1 MQNLQ
6 IGEHWFKSTSAI
18 KRLLALCCV
27 LHDSVLVC
35 YSCANLEAA
44 KQQLDEV
51 VQVVVQNVAGKP
63 VRRHEQPVTA
73 GSICYSPPAH
83 CPPLFRGNQAR
94 RATLQRLYGPRA
106 LQERRQGKQGEKSGR
121 KKRRLQPCEV
131 LGRRRWRRRAR
142 VSTRYV
148 AAHLIRRDLKCRLE
162 IDPTRAEQRQTS
174 LSFLER
180 Q

>member
-1 MQNLQ
+1 MLCVTIFCFGLLQ
-6 IGEHWFKSTSAI
+6 
-18 KRLLALCCV
+18 LCKFGSSKTAAWWGCPG
-27 LHDSVLVC
+27 C
-35 YSCANLEAA
+35 CLECCRKAG
-44 KQQLDEV
+44 KKTW
-51 VQVVVQNVAGKP
+51 VAGT
-63 VRRHEQPVTA
+63 E

-94 RATLQRLYGPRA
+94 RLTLQRLYGPRA
-106 LQERRQGKQGEKSGR
+106 LQERQAKAKKVKKWGE
-121 KKRRLQPCEV
+121 KRRLRPCEV

-142 VSTRYV
+142 VSIRYI

-180 Q
+180 QWWSEPNDGYWDWVVFCNWTKFF